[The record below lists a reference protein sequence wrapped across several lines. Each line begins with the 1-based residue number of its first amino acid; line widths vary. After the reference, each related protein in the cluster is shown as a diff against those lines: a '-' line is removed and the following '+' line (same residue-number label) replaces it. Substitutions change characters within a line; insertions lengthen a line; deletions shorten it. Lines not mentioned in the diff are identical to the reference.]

1 MRIIKLLQ
9 VTRVAGLAI
18 IVPGLAAAQLAGSV
32 VVTPY
37 VGLYTPSTNL
47 GDISASAGGN
57 AASLKFKHQTAAAF
71 GANVSYWFNERFA
84 LEGGAA
90 YVASDLKGTAALNEL
105 GSLTAGSETQNAHLW
120 LGSAKVMVQLLPA
133 ASDFNLRFGIGP
145 AIISRGGTAY
155 KEDAGVKLTG
165 LTDYGAAMSLCSR
178 LPLTRSVAIRLR
190 AEDYMY
196 QSKIG
201 WRDATDPTA
210 NFDLGAKMQHDFVFS
225 AGLQL
230 FMNR

>member
-1 MRIIKLLQ
+1 MNKLLR

-18 IVPGLAAAQLAGSV
+18 IIPGFAAAQLAGSV

-37 VGLYTPSTNL
+37 VGVFSPSSNI
-47 GDISASAGGN
+47 GAISASYAGTTAN
-57 AASLKFKHQTAAAF
+57 LKFKQQTAAAF
-71 GANVSYWFNERFA
+71 GANVSYWLNDRFA

-90 YVASDLKGTAALNEL
+90 FVGSDLKATGTMSGQSRFTGESDAK
-105 GSLTAGSETQNAHLW
+105 NAHLW

-133 ASDFNLRFGIGP
+133 ESDFNLRFGIGP
-145 AIISRGGTAY
+145 AIISRGGSAY
-155 KEDAGVKLTG
+155 EEYNGIKVTG

-178 LPLTRSVAIRLR
+178 LPITRAVAIRLR

-196 QSKIG
+196 QAKLRASNV
-201 WRDATDPTA
+201 ADPTA
-210 NFDLGAKMQHDFVFS
+210 NFDLGAKVQHDFIFS